1 MSSKAIAVGSDHGGF
16 QLKKDIIHFLE
27 TQGIEVKDYGVYSP
41 ESVDYPDIGA
51 EVALAISKGEYNR
64 GILVCGAGIGMSIVA
79 NKYPGVRAALCHN
92 IYTARMSREHNNANI
107 LVLGERTTGPGVAIE
122 VVKTWLETEFCG
134 GRHARRVD
142 KITAI
147 DRELNKQNK

>member
-1 MSSKAIAVGSDHGGF
+1 MSSKVIAIGSDHGGF
-16 QLKKDIIHFLE
+16 QLKKDIILFLE
-27 TQGIEVKDYGVYSP
+27 SLGIEVKDYGVNSP
-41 ESVDYPDIGA
+41 ESVDYPDIGK
-51 EVALAISKGEYNR
+51 EVAQAISRNEYER

-122 VVKTWLETEFCG
+122 VVRTWLETEFGG
-134 GRHARRVD
+134 GRHAKRVE

-147 DRELNKQNK
+147 DRELNK

>member
-1 MSSKAIAVGSDHGGF
+1 MSPNAIAVGSDHGGF
-16 QLKKDIIHFLE
+16 QLKKDIVRFLE
-27 TQGIEVKDYGVYSP
+27 SLGLEVKDYGVNSP
-41 ESVDYPDIGA
+41 ESVDYPDIGGA
-51 EVALAISKGEYNR
+51 VASAISKGEYHR

-79 NKYPGVRAALCHN
+79 NKYPGVRAALCHS

-134 GRHARRVD
+134 GRHTRRVE
-142 KITAI
+142 KIIAI